1 LDVEFYLLANP
12 VIEKLEINSNT
23 NLNGEILFQVYDY
36 NGKQIKNLTTTV
48 FSQNTISLDVNEL
61 SAGIYILKI
70 LYQNKLYNLKFF
82 INRT

>member
-1 LDVEFYLLANP
+1 MDVEFYLLANP